1 MGNFYKDLL
10 AVTAELNRG
19 ASLEEVL
26 EQFYHNFKEHVPYD
40 RIGVSVVSDDK
51 EMVKAI
57 WARAEYDNLMLST
70 GYQAKLA
77 GSSLEKIVETN
88 QPRIIN
94 DLEDYLKNKPESHST
109 RLVIK
114 EGVRSSLTCPL
125 IAEGEPIGFLFF
137 SNKEKSTYKD
147 AHIENFLAIAE
158 HLSLIVARIIALDNC
173 RRLNEYKTKFLG
185 IVSHDLRN
193 PLALIQSYVDML
205 RDTDLGLTE
214 EKREHFFD
222 RIKVVSKRMVD
233 LINDLLDISAIESGQ
248 VTLEKEK
255 LDLEKLL
262 EESFASHKITA
273 KKKSIDLKA
282 DFADKLPTVY
292 ADSRRINQVVDNFIT
307 NAVKFSPPNTEITLK
322 ASEEKDYV
330 RVSVIDQ
337 GQGIPKKEQGKLFEE
352 FGKTSV
358 RPTDGEKSTG
368 LGLAIVKK
376 IIVGHGGKVGV
387 ESEVGKGSTFYFTLP
402 LP

>member
-1 MGNFYKDLL
+1 MSNFYKDLL

-26 EQFYHNFKEHVPYD
+26 DHFYSNFKSHVPYD
-40 RIGVSVVSDDK
+40 RIGVSIISDDK
-51 EMVKAI
+51 EMVKSI
-57 WARAEYDNLMLST
+57 WARAEYDKLMLAT

-77 GSSLEKIVETN
+77 GSSLEKIVETK

-94 DLEDYLKNKPESHST
+94 DLEDYLKHKPESHST
-109 RLVIK
+109 RLVVK

-137 SNKEKSTYKD
+137 SKKEKSTYKD
-147 AHIENFLAIAE
+147 AHIENFLAITE

-173 RRLNEYKTKFLG
+173 RRLSDYKTKFLG

-205 RDTDLGLTE
+205 RDSELGLTE

-248 VTLEKEK
+248 VKLEKEK
-255 LDLEKLL
+255 LDLAKLL
-262 EESFASHKITA
+262 KDAAASHKYTA
-273 KKKSIDLKA
+273 EKKDIKLLAEIP
-282 DFADKLPTVY
+282 DKIPEVY
-292 ADSRRINQVVDNFIT
+292 ADSSRINQVIDNFIT
-307 NAVKFSPPNTEITLK
+307 NAVKFSPSDTEITLK
-322 ASEEKDYV
+322 VIEEQDYV
-330 RVSVIDQ
+330 RVSVTDQ
-337 GQGIPKKEQGKLFEE
+337 GQGIPKKEQGKLFQD

-376 IIVGHGGKVGV
+376 IIAGHGGKVGA

>member
-1 MGNFYKDLL
+1 
-10 AVTAELNRG
+10 
-19 ASLEEVL
+19 
-26 EQFYHNFKEHVPYD
+26 
-40 RIGVSVVSDDK
+40 
-51 EMVKAI
+51 
-57 WARAEYDNLMLST
+57 
-70 GYQAKLA
+70 
-77 GSSLEKIVETN
+77 
-88 QPRIIN
+88 
-94 DLEDYLKNKPESHST
+94 
-109 RLVIK
+109 
-114 EGVRSSLTCPL
+114 
-125 IAEGEPIGFLFF
+125 
-137 SNKEKSTYKD
+137 
-147 AHIENFLAIAE
+147 
-158 HLSLIVARIIALDNC
+158 
-173 RRLNEYKTKFLG
+173 
-185 IVSHDLRN
+185 
-193 PLALIQSYVDML
+193 ML